1 MIFCAEEPQKNEERR
16 KGRTRENAS
25 RRTKYLDIPFRGT
38 GFIRRRRTE
47 RDVAK
52 ADVGLNTPWSI
63 GSHSTLN
70 RLMLHVESAD
80 TPRYVGRHSTLCWPT
95 KHVKFFRSSYWFW
108 NYLCIN
114 GLQSTQKSLFSSVA
128 ERRLLTEFFLVH
140 SKKKTR
146 RKFRAKQRGW
156 QKGEKRVGKNLYKT
170 RLLRSFLLSVPFSRF
185 VPEVDTYRRKDR
197 HFYPQILAHC

>member
-63 GSHSTLN
+63 GSHSTL
-70 RLMLHVESAD
+70 
-80 TPRYVGRHSTLCWPT
+80 CWPT
-95 KHVKFFRSSYWFW
+95 KHVKFFFSSFWFC
-108 NYLCIN
+108 NYLCMN
-114 GLQSTQKSLFSSVA
+114 KLQSKRKSLFSSVA

-156 QKGEKRVGKNLYKT
+156 QEGEKRVGKNLYKAS
-170 RLLRSFLLSVPFSRF
+170 LLRSFPQFVPLPRF
-185 VPEVDTYRRKDR
+185 VPEVDTYRRKDLN
-197 HFYPQILAHC
+197 FYSQILAHFW